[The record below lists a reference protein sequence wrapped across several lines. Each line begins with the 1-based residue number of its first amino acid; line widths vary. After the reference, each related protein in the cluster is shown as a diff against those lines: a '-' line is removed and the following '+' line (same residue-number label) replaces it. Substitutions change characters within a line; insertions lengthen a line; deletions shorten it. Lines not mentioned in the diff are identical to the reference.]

1 MYELAKQILELAP
14 WQELYEKELFAV
26 QDPDSGLTG
35 YVSVMGNLGEHRA
48 LAVYQG
54 EAGLNGFLN
63 LQGLKDEPAPLDVL
77 TVPQL
82 QLSFENK
89 MDLEGED
96 LQIIQGLELRI
107 RSGDSWPQFRSY
119 KPCHAPWFLE
129 PAEIDFLRVVLEQ
142 CIALL
147 RDRSKVAEIRET
159 SHKDMILTRRAKKS
173 GHDWLWSDSIEPLP
187 PPRPPNIAYMVSH
200 DLVEEVGRLQRR
212 NQEILLDVEMLLTP
226 VKDKT
231 DDRPYFPFLLLAVD
245 KKTELILYND
255 LLKATTGWE
264 RFLAEIPNTVL
275 LTLSRLGF
283 IPSQIHV
290 RKPFLQ
296 EALLRPANELN
307 FRCKKINKMPLVD
320 EFIMG
325 YRERWGR

>member
-1 MYELAKQILELAP
+1 MYELAKRILELAP
-14 WQELYEKELFAV
+14 WQELYENELFAV

-54 EAGLNGFLN
+54 EAGLNGFLRMQE
-63 LQGLKDEPAPLDVL
+63 LTDPPGHLDVL

-89 MDLEGED
+89 MDLDGED

-107 RSGDSWPQFRSY
+107 RSGEAWPQFRSY

-129 PAEIDFLRVVLEQ
+129 PAEIEFLRVVLEQ
-142 CIALL
+142 SIALL
-147 RDRSKVAEIRET
+147 RDRGKVAEIRET
-159 SHKDMILTRRAKKS
+159 AHNGMMLTRRAKKS
-173 GHDWLWSDSIEPLP
+173 GHDWVWSDSIEPIP
-187 PPRPPNIAYMVSH
+187 SPRPPNIAYMVSH
-200 DLVEEVGRLQRR
+200 DLVEEVGRLKRR
-212 NQEILLDVEMLLTP
+212 DQEILLDVEMLLTP

-245 KKTELILYND
+245 KKSELVLYND
-255 LLKATTGWE
+255 LLKATKGWE

-283 IPSQIHV
+283 IPSQVYV

-296 EALLRPANELN
+296 EALQPLANEMS
-307 FRCKKINKMPLVD
+307 FRCKKINEMPLVD

-325 YRERWGR
+325 YRERYGR